1 MSGLPP
7 CCGQDFSA
15 SRESAPHYGT
25 RPELALAAVLQL
37 LSRFPARQSPAL
49 ARAIVDH
56 LQVIGADQRIA
67 AEVRECASSLVEDWR
82 AYALLSEQPA
92 VEASRVSH

>member
-7 CCGQDFSA
+7 CCGQGFSA

>member
-7 CCGQDFSA
+7 CCGLDSSA

-49 ARAIVDH
+49 PRAIVDH

-67 AEVRECASSLVEDWR
+67 AEVRGCASSLVEDWR